1 MDYKKIVLDFAHRI
15 DSVKGKLNLA
25 TKTDVVRGDVL
36 KIADDMEKAL
46 SMSDDEMFYA
56 AIYNARATIM
66 TAPENCSVSQ
76 LKEALGD
83 GAEELRLLS
92 AYFDN

>member
-1 MDYKKIVLDFAHRI
+1 MDYKKIILEFAHRI

-46 SMSDDEMFYA
+46 SESGDEMFYA
-56 AIYNARATIM
+56 AIYNARATIL
-66 TAPENCSVSQ
+66 TAPEKCSVTQ
-76 LKEALGD
+76 LKQALSD
-83 GAEELRLLS
+83 GAEELRIICD
-92 AYFDN
+92 YFEA